1 MSETWNCF
9 EMKKYFPSLG
19 FAIFIAILLLSMI
32 PLIYLISWIENR
44 PPDTNPIA
52 LLVFILPVVIW
63 LVIYTW
69 NARLELSYD
78 KLVMYDS
85 FMRKHTISAK
95 THSLD
100 GIEGPDVP
108 VLRNRGDR
116 FIYFRPRN
124 NPKKRLKVNLSIQ
137 KPEGYH
143 AVHKWIEDNYARQP

>member
-1 MSETWNCF
+1 
-9 EMKKYFPSLG
+9 MKQYFPSLG
-19 FAIFIAILLLSMI
+19 FVYLLSGLLSLMSVWFYI
-32 PLIYLISWIENR
+32 DWIRIENV
-44 PPDTNPIA
+44 DSPIYFIIFSVVLILFF
-52 LLVFILPVVIW
+52 LL
-63 LVIYTW
+63 YTW

-143 AVHKWIEDNYARQP
+143 AVHKWIENNYSK